1 MFKKFKIW
9 KQNRR
14 NIKIAKKIIKQ
25 EQWRLDMLNKIDI
38 KKHEIWNLKWKSQ
51 DDDLTYF
58 ILEQLEIVLNNL
70 QKELEEEK

>member
-25 EQWRLDMLNKIDI
+25 EQWRLDILNKIDI
-38 KKHEIWNLKWKSQ
+38 KKHEIWNLKWKTQ

-58 ILEQLEIVLNNL
+58 ILEQLEIVLDNL
-70 QKELEEEK
+70 QKELEEEI

>member
-25 EQWRLDMLNKIDI
+25 KQWRLDMLDKIDI

-58 ILEQLEIVLNNL
+58 ILEQLEIVLDNL
-70 QKELEEEK
+70 QKELEEEV